1 MHTHTRLSNQN
12 CFSKLEIQAHTGI
25 AEEDSTPKCE
35 VRKQLIRCTRD
46 ASRLAEATEEER
58 NASAEQR
65 VHTRTR
71 T

>member
-1 MHTHTRLSNQN
+1 MHTHTRPSNQN
-12 CFSKLEIQAHTGI
+12 CFSKLEIEAHTGI
-25 AEEDSTPKCE
+25 AEEDRTPKCE
-35 VRKQLIRCTRD
+35 VRKLLIRCTRD

-65 VHTRTR
+65 VQTRTR